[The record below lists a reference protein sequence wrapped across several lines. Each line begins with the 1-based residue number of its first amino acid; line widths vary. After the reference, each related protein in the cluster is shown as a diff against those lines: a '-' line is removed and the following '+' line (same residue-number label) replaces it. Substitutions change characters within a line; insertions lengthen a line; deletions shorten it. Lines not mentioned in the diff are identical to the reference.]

1 MDLSPYAKSSSLQCT
16 EPPARFLP
24 STLPTRVRGRMTKR
38 QMQVTATIVPKGIA
52 LEFRDHLICNKSFKT
67 IYLDA

>member
-1 MDLSPYAKSSSLQCT
+1 MDLSPSGKFSSLQCT

-24 STLPTRVRGRMTKR
+24 RTLPTRVRGKMTKR

-52 LEFRDHLICNKSFKT
+52 LKFRDHVIYNMSFKT
-67 IYLDA
+67 VYLDA